1 MLKCRFYIH
10 HGAKTEPNTS
20 IRTNHIHLYVQI
32 DADFYPLLIRAK
44 TVFQR
49 QISAKMRYEFHM
61 AQNWDIDGGYMG
73 GKRGI
78 LPFESKMH
86 HFA

>member
-1 MLKCRFYIH
+1 M
-10 HGAKTEPNTS
+10 
-20 IRTNHIHLYVQI
+20 QI

-49 QISAKMRYEFHM
+49 QISVKMRHEFHM
-61 AQNWDIDGGYMG
+61 AQNWDIDDGYMG

-78 LPFESKMH
+78 LPFELKSTSFCLIFYVKMLNYTEQI
-86 HFA
+86 